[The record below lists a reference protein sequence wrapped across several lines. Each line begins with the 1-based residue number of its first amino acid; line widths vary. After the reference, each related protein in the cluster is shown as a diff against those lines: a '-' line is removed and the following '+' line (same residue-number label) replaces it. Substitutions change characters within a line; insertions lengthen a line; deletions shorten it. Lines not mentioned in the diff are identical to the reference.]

1 MIERVKVLL
10 LGSAGA
16 HSETVRAYL
25 ASAGEEVRHHT
36 ERCDAALLAEWPAD
50 IIVSYNHPFIL
61 PEDVFTAPRLGA
73 INLHV
78 SYLPWNR
85 GADPNF
91 WSHAEHTPKGVSVHH
106 IDAGLDTGDLIA
118 RESVEFPETAT
129 LRTSYETLQGRLQA
143 LFRGSWPMIREGG
156 ASRASQEQGG
166 SFHVRRD
173 RAAFAGVLAAR
184 GWDTPIRE
192 VAALRLDHETIH
204 GRRRHGARV

>member
-1 MIERVKVLL
+1 MNPGMIERVKVLL

-118 RESVEFPETAT
+118 REAVEFPEAAT

-143 LFRGSWPMIREGG
+143 LFPPGNQAPSIVTTRTRGE
-156 ASRASQEQGG
+156 
-166 SFHVRRD
+166 
-173 RAAFAGVLAAR
+173 LACSLHSS
-184 GWDTPIRE
+184 P
-192 VAALRLDHETIH
+192 RLDHLC
-204 GRRRHGARV
+204 GA